1 MKKFVYISLVC
12 LGFGCGDDNR
22 CLKSLGDAAEIE
34 RNTDESFDALFVE
47 DRIKVRLIQDSV
59 QAGKLIFRGP
69 KNLLSSIGAVVK
81 DGELKLT
88 NTNTCNFLRSFDYT
102 LEVDVYLAHLN
113 RLSVESIAEV
123 KCMDTLTIE
132 RLAVFHNAL
141 SGIDLLVRGNELY
154 IQSRNSA
161 STTLRGR
168 VNVLKGSIEEVSDL
182 DAKELL
188 ANDILLDTHSPLD
201 SKINALEGYYL
212 NLYNAGNIE
221 QFGNATEYKIV
232 NEQTSTGIVI
242 QK

>member
-1 MKKFVYISLVC
+1 MKKWIYISLIC
-12 LGFGCGDDNR
+12 FGCGDDNR
-22 CLKSLGDAAEIE
+22 CLKSLGDEVETE
-34 RNTDESFDALFVE
+34 RNIDAYFDALLVE

-69 KNLLSSIGAVVK
+69 ENLLPSIGAVVQ

-88 NTNTCNFLRSFDYT
+88 NNNTCNFLRSFDYI
-102 LEVDVYLAHLN
+102 LEIDVYLAQLN
-113 RLSVESIAEV
+113 RLGVESIAVV
-123 KCMDTLTIE
+123 KCKDTLRID
-132 RLAVFHNAL
+132 RLEVFHNAL
-141 SGIDLLVRGNELY
+141 SGIDLLVKGNEMY

-168 VNVLKGSIEEVSDL
+168 VNALKGSIEEVSDL
-182 DAKELL
+182 NAKELL
-188 ANDILLDTHSPLD
+188 ANDVLLDTHSPLD

-212 NLYNAGNIE
+212 NLYNRGNIE
-221 QFGNATEYKIV
+221 QFGNASEYQIV